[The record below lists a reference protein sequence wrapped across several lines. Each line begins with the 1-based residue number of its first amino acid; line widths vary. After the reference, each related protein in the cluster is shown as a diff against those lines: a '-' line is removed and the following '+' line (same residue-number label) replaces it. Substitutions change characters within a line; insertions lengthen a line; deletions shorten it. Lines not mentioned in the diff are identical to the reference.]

1 MFILKEHS
9 NSIIFLIQGRYP
21 GTLGPLPYFQTK
33 LKPTDPTNFI
43 LEANPPSSPLENLN
57 PPFLDSLH
65 LSTGNLFFPVHGKW
79 KRLIQGCLFI
89 LSFQLY
95 NKYPSRP
102 VFVKAYTTKP
112 PVFASS
118 RNGTNVTVNGNAEI
132 HVIAKNGA
140 PIYALTIGLVSSL
153 AINPLNGQMFLY

>member
-1 MFILKEHS
+1 MYRKGQNSLPIIFILKEHS

-21 GTLGPLPYFQTK
+21 RTLGPLRYFQTK
-33 LKPTDPTNFI
+33 LKPP
-43 LEANPPSSPLENLN
+43 SPLANLN

-79 KRLIQGCLFI
+79 KRLIQRCLFI

-95 NKYPSRP
+95 NKYPNRP

-118 RNGTNVTVNGNAEI
+118 RNGTNVTANGNAEI